1 MRTTDAPISTYC
13 ESIIKIVFCFLFYFF
28 AWRLF
33 LSCPP
38 LYPNRPQNQIKT
50 TILEVEIIEIV
61 LVSER
66 NGKEVY
72 TNNHPHDH
80 ERKKLYILLKNEI
93 NQSKN
98 IDGFKM
104 NYENWM
110 DGWLAG
116 WLGPDRADII
126 LPRVRWWEQTKFC
139 WFLSLSSF

>member
-1 MRTTDAPISTYC
+1 M
-13 ESIIKIVFCFLFYFF
+13 
-28 AWRLF
+28 
-33 LSCPP
+33 
-38 LYPNRPQNQIKT
+38 
-50 TILEVEIIEIV
+50 EIIEIV

-110 DGWLAG
+110 DGWLAWTG
-116 WLGPDRADII
+116 SGRHNF
-126 LPRVRWWEQTKFC
+126 TK
-139 WFLSLSSF
+139 S